1 MSQVKES
8 IADSKESKGVN
19 YVSGSKPE
27 RPMDEQTVKPQKPMS
42 IDEYIKA
49 LRKEAEVSKLRAT
62 IAKSMFE
69 ENMAMFQLNQLRS
82 GNIGQANAPRELKE
96 ESTEDSTETPDVD

>member
-1 MSQVKES
+1 MSQVKEPIPQAS
-8 IADSKESKGVN
+8 GTN
-19 YVSGSKPE
+19 YVSGEK
-27 RPMDEQTVKPQKPMS
+27 RPMDEQPVKPQKPMS

-82 GNIGQANAPRELKE
+82 GQIGQAQRPPQEEQSE
-96 ESTEDSTETPDVD
+96 ESLSEDPIVD

>member
-1 MSQVKES
+1 M
-8 IADSKESKGVN
+8 SKETKYKEEVN
-19 YVSGSKPE
+19 HIVGDNIKSQAA
-27 RPMDEQTVKPQKPMS
+27 RPMDEQPVKPQKPMS

-82 GNIGQANAPRELKE
+82 GNIGQANSKSQE
-96 ESTEDSTETPDVD
+96 EPIEDPTETPDVD